1 MDQHEPHDAAPST
14 LNSHDGGEYYG
25 DYGDYGDYDDDYY
38 SYGYGE
44 YYNLDYYP
52 SRVRTN

>member
-14 LNSHDGGEYYG
+14 LNSHDGSEY
-25 DYGDYGDYDDDYY
+25 YGDYGDYDDDYY

-44 YYNLDYYP
+44 YYDLDYYP